1 MEYLVE
7 EMTSNRPISVRT
19 PEEKVGDGNLKV
31 DLSSAFKYGEVT
43 RNWKKK
49 SASWEAKNGKEMD
62 TLV

>member
-7 EMTSNRPISVRT
+7 EMTSNRPLSVKA

-31 DLSSAFKYGEVT
+31 DLSPAFKYGEVT

-49 SASWEAKNGKEMD
+49 KCFLES
-62 TLV
+62 